1 MSDLPEMLK
10 KLKYDKRMLN
20 WNLRQK
26 LLTEKEYQKH
36 LKSLKDL
43 SHLKSDV
50 PIEDE
55 EEEKEQATE
64 QEQEQEQETEVED
77 SGDQHNS

>member
-36 LKSLKDL
+36 LDSLEDV
-43 SHLKSDV
+43 SHLKA
-50 PIEDE
+50 EDNIQ
-55 EEEKEQATE
+55 EEEKST
-64 QEQEQEQETEVED
+64 
-77 SGDQHNS
+77 GDKNSS

>member
-10 KLKYDKRMLN
+10 KLKYDKRMIN

-36 LKSLKDL
+36 LSKLEDL
-43 SHLKSDV
+43 SHLKAEEIK
-50 PIEDE
+50 PEE
-55 EEEKEQATE
+55 KEEEK
-64 QEQEQEQETEVED
+64 D
-77 SGDQHNS
+77 NS

>member
-26 LLTEKEYQKH
+26 KLTEAEYKKH
-36 LKSLKDL
+36 LDSLEDL
-43 SHLKSDV
+43 SHLMAENKDTK
-50 PIEDE
+50 EDA
-55 EEEKEQATE
+55 K
-64 QEQEQEQETEVED
+64 
-77 SGDQHNS
+77 GDPDNS